1 MIFKKF
7 SKLPVFIGT
16 EVGALFLLVFGARMR
31 ILLSL
36 PGKRKTPPLCRG
48 KFQTLF
54 QNLFNQSKNPV
65 DFWQKLYSGIKFET
79 NQ

>member
-1 MIFKKF
+1 MIFKKS

-36 PGKRKTPPLCRG
+36 PGKRKAPPSVEVS
-48 KFQTLF
+48 F
-54 QNLFNQSKNPV
+54 
-65 DFWQKLYSGIKFET
+65 KLYSKIHLIKARIR
-79 NQ
+79 